1 MRCTILML
9 SLAIIYASAAP
20 YDIVVPEESLP
31 EASLIEKS
39 DTQEMTLMS
48 ADNWEADPDAVTPET
63 SLAQEMSA
71 DDWEADPDH
80 TAGDT
85 RCQSTGSTNI
95 YFQSNTASYDDCVT
109 FAESKGSLYMSY
121 RDGSVCQNDVCN
133 DGGGKWN
140 CNAAD
145 VCGVK
150 TSTYLPWTVYTR
162 KTCDANVAPENGDV
176 GDCTS

>member
-39 DTQEMTLMS
+39 DTQEMTL
-48 ADNWEADPDAVTPET
+48 
-63 SLAQEMSA
+63 MSA

-140 CNAAD
+140 CNA
-145 VCGVK
+145 
-150 TSTYLPWTVYTR
+150 
-162 KTCDANVAPENGDV
+162 
-176 GDCTS
+176 